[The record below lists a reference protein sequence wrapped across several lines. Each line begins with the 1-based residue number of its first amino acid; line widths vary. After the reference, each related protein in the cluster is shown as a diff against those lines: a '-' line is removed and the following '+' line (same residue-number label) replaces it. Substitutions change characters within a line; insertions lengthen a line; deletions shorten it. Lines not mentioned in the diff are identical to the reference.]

1 MKAQHLQGFYLTQR
15 NPKPFIVFIDRNLN
29 TCEYTRQLP
38 GLMLSFDRDILPE
51 KSWPPLITVI
61 DYDCHPILLNELQA
75 MEFQQLFYK
84 IEAELH
90 STYIFKEEYIGD
102 LLKLIVLLMA
112 KIITKHN

>member
-1 MKAQHLQGFYLTQR
+1 
-15 NPKPFIVFIDRNLN
+15 
-29 TCEYTRQLP
+29 
-38 GLMLSFDRDILPE
+38 LPE

-84 IEAELH
+84 IEAEQH
-90 STYIFKEEYIGD
+90 SHYIFKNEYICH
-102 LLKLIVLLMA
+102 LIRLIILLMA